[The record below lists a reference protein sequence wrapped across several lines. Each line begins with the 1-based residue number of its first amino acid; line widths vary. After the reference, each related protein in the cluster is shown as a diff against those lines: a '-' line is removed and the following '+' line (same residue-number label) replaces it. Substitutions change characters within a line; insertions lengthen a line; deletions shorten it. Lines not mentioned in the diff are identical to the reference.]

1 MENLKTVVA
10 AFDEFSRAQQ
20 AVEALLLRK
29 YDPTDISVVA
39 GEAKRSPGAD
49 GDVAQEEEDD
59 SSVGGIRRPG
69 TVGASGMLGLVASL
83 TALSIPGV
91 GPILAAGPML
101 GLLTGATVGAAKEGV
116 AGLVDALKQ
125 TGVTERDAHDY
136 AHIICN
142 GGALVLVR
150 AAPHNADEI
159 AALLRNLGNV
169 DIERVRRRAV
179 PGDYPE
185 GGLGGDRSA
194 AE

>member
-1 MENLKTVVA
+1 MEDMRTVVA
-10 AFDEFSRAQQ
+10 AYAEFSRAQQ

-29 YDPTDISVVA
+29 YDRADISVVA

-49 GDVAQEEEDD
+49 GGVPREED
-59 SSVGGIRRPG
+59 STEGGIRRPG
-69 TVGASGMLGLVASL
+69 TVGASGFLGLLASVSAL
-83 TALSIPGV
+83 TLPGV

-101 GLLTGATVGAAKEGV
+101 GLLTGATAAAVTDGHGV
-116 AGLVDALKQ
+116 AGLVAALKT
-125 TGVTERDAHDY
+125 TGVPEDDARDY
-136 AHIICN
+136 TNIVCN

-150 AAPHNADEI
+150 AAPHHAEDI
-159 AALLRNLGNV
+159 AALLQNLGNV

-179 PGDYPE
+179 PGNYPE